1 MRDGT
6 AGRAGGAGAARRRAA
21 GAAAVGMLVS
31 CALGAAEV
39 GGVRLADRAT
49 VGGQDLVLNGA
60 GVRTRAIFKVYVGS
74 LYLPARAT
82 STSAVL
88 ASVPRRVQLD
98 LLRSLSA
105 DQLVDALVDGLKD
118 NNPAAELEAVKP
130 QVDELVR
137 IMKGFGEVREGS
149 VVTLDFADGATRIA
163 QDGVAKGSVPGEAFN
178 RALMRI
184 WVGDRPVQGD
194 LKKAM
199 LGG

>member
-1 MRDGT
+1 MREAT
-6 AGRAGGAGAARRRAA
+6 VGRTRGAWRRLAVAAAMAALLAGG
-21 GAAAVGMLVS
+21 VPT
-31 CALGAAEV
+31 AAEV
-39 GGVRLADRAT
+39 GEVKLDDRAS
-49 VGGQDLVLNGA
+49 VAGQDLVLNGA

-74 LYLPARAT
+74 LYLPARV
-82 STSAVL
+82 TSASAAL
-88 ASVPRRVQLD
+88 AGVPRRVQLN
-98 LLRSLSA
+98 LLRTLTA

-118 NNPAAELEAVKP
+118 NNSAAELDAVRP

-149 VVTLDFADGATRIA
+149 VVTLDFADNATRIS

-184 WVGDRPVQGD
+184 WLGDKPVQGD

>member
-1 MRDGT
+1 MRQRTVERTGG
-6 AGRAGGAGAARRRAA
+6 ARRRLAVAALALLLVPGAGA
-21 GAAAVGMLVS
+21 
-31 CALGAAEV
+31 AAEV
-39 GGVRLADRAT
+39 GGVKLDERAS
-49 VGGQDLVLNGA
+49 VAGQDLVLNGA

-74 LYLPARAT
+74 LYLPARVT
-82 STSAVL
+82 STSAAL
-88 ASVPRRVQLD
+88 AGVPRRVQLN
-98 LLRSLSA
+98 LLRTLTA

-118 NNPAAELEAVKP
+118 NNPASELDAVRP

-149 VVTLDFADGATRIA
+149 VVTLDFADNATRIA
-163 QDGVAKGSVPGEAFN
+163 QDGVTKGSVPGEAFN

-184 WVGDRPVQGD
+184 WLGDKPVQGD